1 MNLAVF
7 TEVVLVVL
15 ALILVLLVAFRTEL
29 TRARGGKI
37 LAFIA
42 LFILPG
48 LATWAGF
55 SGQMDRSESTGFC
68 LSCHVM
74 SDYGKS
80 LCVDDPSFVPAVH
93 FQNRF
98 VPRSHACYTCHTD
111 YVMFG
116 GLKAKM
122 EGLHHV
128 YVQYLGTVP
137 KPEAIRL
144 YHPYNN
150 RECLHCHAG
159 MRRFDDATEHKKTP
173 TMLAEIYSGKLSC
186 LSSHCH
192 DTIHDVKDLQYAT
205 FWKGCSLN
213 ATPTH

>member
-1 MNLAVF
+1 MNFALF
-7 TEVVLVVL
+7 TEIVLVALALVLVVL
-15 ALILVLLVAFRTEL
+15 VAIRAEL
-29 TRARGGKI
+29 THARGGKI

-42 LFILPG
+42 LFVLPG

-55 SGQMDRSESTGFC
+55 GGQMDRSESTGFC

-93 FQNRF
+93 FQNGF
-98 VPRSHACYTCHTD
+98 VDRSHTCYTCHTD

-116 GLKAKM
+116 GLKAKWA
-122 EGLHHV
+122 GLHHV
-128 YVQYLGTVP
+128 YVQYFGTVP
-137 KPEAIRL
+137 KPEAIKL

-159 MRRFDDATEHKKTP
+159 TRRFDDATEHKKTR
-173 TMLAEIYSGKLSC
+173 TMLGDIYSGKLSC
-186 LSSHCH
+186 LASHCH
-192 DTIHDVKDLQYAT
+192 DTIHDVSDLQYAT
-205 FWKGCSLN
+205 FWKGCSLHV
-213 ATPTH
+213 TPAH